1 MLRGTDVTVAVAGVE
16 LVAAVEGAF
25 VWPKESLLVVADLH
39 LEKGSSYARRR
50 VFLPP
55 YDTAA
60 TLARLARL
68 IHRFTPRRVLFL
80 GDTFHDSR
88 ASARLLP
95 RDRETLGSLLNR
107 REAIFV
113 AGNHDPD
120 PPEGIDAVYLE
131 ALSIGPLTFRHE
143 PSPGDAPGEIAG
155 HLHPVAKVAARGRS
169 LRRRCFAGDGR
180 RAILPAF
187 GAYAGGLNVRDA
199 AFSPLFPRGLTAHVM
214 GEDRV
219 FAFAQARC
227 LGD

>member
-1 MLRGTDVTVAVAGVE
+1 MLRGTDVTVAVAGIE

-68 IHRFTPRRVLFL
+68 IHRFAPRRVLFL

-120 PPEGIDAVYLE
+120 PPEGVDAVCLA

-169 LRRRCFAGDGR
+169 LRRRCFADDGR

-199 AFSPLFPRGLTAHVM
+199 AFSPLFPRG
-214 GEDRV
+214 
-219 FAFAQARC
+219 
-227 LGD
+227 

>member
-1 MLRGTDVTVAVAGVE
+1 MLRGTDITVAVAGVD

-25 VWPKESLLVVADLH
+25 VWPAESLLVVADLH
-39 LEKGSSYARRR
+39 LEKGSSYARRN

-68 IHRFTPRRVLFL
+68 VQRFAPRRILFL
-80 GDTFHDSR
+80 GDTFHDRS

-95 RDRETLGSLLNR
+95 RDRETLASILNR
-107 REAIFV
+107 RDPIFV

-120 PPEGIDAVYLE
+120 PPEGVRAICLD

-143 PSPGDAPGEIAG
+143 PSPTDAPGEIAG
-155 HLHPVAKVAARGRS
+155 HLHPVARVAARGRS

-214 GEDRV
+214 GEERV